1 MKLKNACSSSKCY
14 TGKCGLASTCM
25 LKHSNNYIV
34 LAVNVVALPKIAVEL
49 EVSIVPIL
57 WAKSLSV
64 TGFKSGT
71 THIGQLQI
79 SEYSWEPF

>member
-1 MKLKNACSSSKCY
+1 
-14 TGKCGLASTCM
+14 M
-25 LKHSNNYIV
+25 LKLEMLYRQVWSCLHMHACNCSNNYIV
-34 LAVNVVALPKIAVEL
+34 LAVNIIVALPKMAVEL

-64 TGFKSGT
+64 TGFKRGT

-79 SEYSWEPF
+79 SECSWEPF